1 MVWRHTVPVGGI
13 VLARAQIKQVV
24 RHDMK
29 RRLSCQLPAIAPI
42 KTHYSCQDDNN
53 EDPFR

>member
-29 RRLSCQLPAIAPI
+29 RRLPCQLPAIAPI